1 MWYSHRRAKAHAAA
15 ELRLVSG
22 YRFSDT
28 KSSSKSDA
36 PLGAGCARPAFATFQ
51 YLIHHQV
58 MRIRMG
64 KWPLVFAGICFWV
77 APLGAQVDLVGDV
90 RAQLAQN
97 SFSAAE
103 SELKNYKSQ
112 HGVTPE
118 YLEALSWM
126 ARAAAS
132 TKQWDQAAAYAS
144 ETRRLC
150 EQQLTKR
157 KLDSDPHLPIALG
170 AAYEVLSQEMAEKGQ
185 HAQAVN
191 LVRSALARY
200 GNTSI
205 RARLQKNLNLLAL
218 VGQPAPPLQVT
229 QYLGPKP
236 PTPAALKGSPVLL
249 FFWAHWCVDCKAEV
263 PIIAR
268 LQKEFAP
275 AGLVVIGPT
284 QLYGY
289 AAQGADASPE
299 QERAYI
305 ESVRARYYASL
316 QDMPVPL
323 SKQNFN
329 AYGASTT
336 PTLVVLNR
344 AGQVAMYH
352 PGALSYDE
360 LRNAVQK
367 AVAR

>member
-1 MWYSHRRAKAHAAA
+1 
-15 ELRLVSG
+15 
-22 YRFSDT
+22 
-28 KSSSKSDA
+28 
-36 PLGAGCARPAFATFQ
+36 
-51 YLIHHQV
+51 
-58 MRIRMG
+58 MG
-64 KWPLVFAGICFWV
+64 KWGLVFAGILLWV
-77 APLGAQVDLVGDV
+77 APISAQADLIGDV

-103 SELKNYKSQ
+103 SELRTYKAQ

-126 ARAAAS
+126 ARGAAS

-144 ETRRLC
+144 ETRRLS
-150 EQQLTKR
+150 EQQLTTTKR
-157 KLDSDPHLPIALG
+157 KLDAEPHLPIALG
-170 AAYEVLSQEMAEKGQ
+170 AAYEVLAQALAEKDMAEKRQ
-185 HAQAVN
+185 PRQAVS
-191 LVRSALARY
+191 LLRSALTRY

-205 RARLQKNLNLLAL
+205 RARLQKNLNLLAM
-218 VGQPAPPLQVT
+218 VGQPAPPLQVS

-236 PTPAALKGSPVLL
+236 PTLASLKGSPVLL
-249 FFWAHWCVDCKAEV
+249 FFWAHWCGDCKAEV
-263 PIIAR
+263 PVIAR
-268 LQKEFAP
+268 LRQEFAP
-275 AGLVVIGPT
+275 EGLVVIGPT
-284 QLYGY
+284 RLYGY
-289 AAQGADASPE
+289 AAQGADAAPD

-352 PGALSYDE
+352 PGALSYDD
-360 LRNAVQK
+360 LRSAVQK

>member
-1 MWYSHRRAKAHAAA
+1 
-15 ELRLVSG
+15 
-22 YRFSDT
+22 
-28 KSSSKSDA
+28 
-36 PLGAGCARPAFATFQ
+36 
-51 YLIHHQV
+51 
-58 MRIRMG
+58 MRIRMKTWG
-64 KWPLVFAGICFWV
+64 LVLAGIV
-77 APLGAQVDLVGDV
+77 LSVPLCAQGDLVGDV
-90 RAQLAQN
+90 RAQLARN

-103 SELKNYKSQ
+103 SELRTYKAQ

-126 ARAAAS
+126 ARGAAS
-132 TKQWDQAAAYAS
+132 TQQWDQAAAYAS
-144 ETRRLC
+144 ETRSLS
-150 EQQLTKR
+150 EQQLATTKR
-157 KLDSDPHLPIALG
+157 KLDAEPHLPIALG
-170 AAYEVLSQEMAEKGQ
+170 AAYEVLAQVLTEKDLAEKGQ
-185 HAQAVN
+185 HVQAVS
-191 LVRSALARY
+191 LLRSALARY
-200 GNTSI
+200 GDTSI

-236 PTPAALKGSPVLL
+236 PALASLKGSPVLL
-249 FFWAHWCVDCKAEV
+249 FFWAHWCGDCKAEV

-268 LQKEFAP
+268 LRQEFAP
-275 AGLVVIGPT
+275 EGLVVIGPT

-289 AAQGADASPE
+289 AAQGSDAAPE

-316 QDMPVPL
+316 QDMSVPL

-344 AGQVAMYH
+344 AGQVSMYH

-360 LRNAVQK
+360 LRSAVQK

>member
-1 MWYSHRRAKAHAAA
+1 
-15 ELRLVSG
+15 
-22 YRFSDT
+22 
-28 KSSSKSDA
+28 
-36 PLGAGCARPAFATFQ
+36 
-51 YLIHHQV
+51 

-64 KWPLVFAGICFWV
+64 TGSLVFAGILLCV
-77 APLGAQVDLVGDV
+77 SPLFAQIDLVGDV
-90 RAQLAQN
+90 RTQLAQN

-103 SELKNYKSQ
+103 SELHTYKTQ

-132 TKQWDQAAAYAS
+132 TNQWDRAAAYAT
-144 ETRRLC
+144 ETRRLS
-150 EQQLTKR
+150 EQQLTTAKR
-157 KLDSDPHLPIALG
+157 KLDAEPHLTVALS
-170 AAYEVLSQEMAEKGQ
+170 AAYEVLAQGMVEQGQ
-185 HAQAVN
+185 HAKAVS
-191 LVRSALARY
+191 LLRSALARY

-218 VGQPAPPLQVT
+218 VNQPAPPLQAT

-236 PTPAALKGSPVLL
+236 PALASLKGSPVLL

-263 PIIAR
+263 AVIAR
-268 LQKEFAP
+268 LRQEFARE
-275 AGLVVIGPT
+275 GLVVIGPT
-284 QLYGY
+284 QLYGN
-289 AAQGADASPE
+289 AAQGADASPA

-305 ESVRARYYASL
+305 ETVRQRYYSSL
-316 QDMPVPL
+316 LDMPVPL
-323 SKQNFN
+323 SQRNFN

-360 LRNAVQK
+360 LRSAVQK

>member
-1 MWYSHRRAKAHAAA
+1 
-15 ELRLVSG
+15 
-22 YRFSDT
+22 
-28 KSSSKSDA
+28 
-36 PLGAGCARPAFATFQ
+36 
-51 YLIHHQV
+51 
-58 MRIRMG
+58 MG
-64 KWPLVFAGICFWV
+64 KWGLVFAGILLWV
-77 APLGAQVDLVGDV
+77 APISAQVDLIGDV

-97 SFSAAE
+97 SFSTAE
-103 SELKNYKSQ
+103 SELRTYKAK

-132 TKQWDQAAAYAS
+132 MKQWDQAAAYAS
-144 ETRRLC
+144 ETRRLS
-150 EQQLTKR
+150 EQQLATTKR
-157 KLDSDPHLPIALG
+157 KLDAEPHLPIALG
-170 AAYEVLSQEMAEKGQ
+170 AAYEVLAQVFAEKDMAKKGQ
-185 HAQAVN
+185 PTQA
-191 LVRSALARY
+191 LSLLRSALARY

-218 VGQPAPPLQVT
+218 VGQPAPPLQMS

-236 PTPAALKGSPVLL
+236 PTLASLKGSPVLL
-249 FFWAHWCVDCKAEV
+249 FFWAHWCGDCKAEV
-263 PIIAR
+263 PVIAR
-268 LQKEFAP
+268 LRQEFASQ
-275 AGLVVIGPT
+275 GLVVIGPT

-289 AAQGADASPE
+289 AAQGADAAPD

-360 LRNAVQK
+360 LRSAVQK

>member
-1 MWYSHRRAKAHAAA
+1 MVKWG
-15 ELRLVSG
+15 LVI
-22 YRFSDT
+22 
-28 KSSSKSDA
+28 
-36 PLGAGCARPAFATFQ
+36 AGLF
-51 YLIHHQV
+51 L
-58 MRIRMG
+58 
-64 KWPLVFAGICFWV
+64 WV
-77 APLGAQVDLVGDV
+77 ASTRAQADLVGDV
-90 RAQLAQN
+90 RTQLAQN
-97 SFSAAE
+97 SFFAAE
-103 SELKNYKSQ
+103 LHLRAYKAQ

-126 ARAAAS
+126 ARGAAS
-132 TKQWDQAAAYAS
+132 TKQWDQAVAYAS
-144 ETRRLC
+144 DTRTLC

-157 KLDSDPHLPIALG
+157 KLDDEPHMPIALG
-170 AAYEVLSQEMAEKGQ
+170 AAYEVLAQALAEKGQ
-185 HAQAVN
+185 HAQAVS
-191 LVRSALARY
+191 LLRAALTRY

-218 VGQPAPPLQVT
+218 VGQPAPPLQET

-236 PTPAALKGSPVLL
+236 PTLASLKGSPVLL

-263 PIIAR
+263 PVIAR
-268 LQKEFAP
+268 LRQEFGP
-275 AGLVVIGPT
+275 DGLVVIGPT

-289 AAQGADASPE
+289 AAQGADAAPE

-305 ESVRARYYASL
+305 ESVRARYYVSL

-352 PGALSYDE
+352 PGALSYDD
-360 LRNAVQK
+360 LRSAVQK
-367 AVAR
+367 AAAR

>member
-1 MWYSHRRAKAHAAA
+1 
-15 ELRLVSG
+15 
-22 YRFSDT
+22 
-28 KSSSKSDA
+28 
-36 PLGAGCARPAFATFQ
+36 
-51 YLIHHQV
+51 
-58 MRIRMG
+58 MG
-64 KWPLVFAGICFWV
+64 KWGLVLAGVLLCAPMV
-77 APLGAQVDLVGDV
+77 AETDLVGDV
-90 RAQLAQN
+90 RTHLAQN
-97 SFSAAE
+97 SFSVAE
-103 SELKNYKSQ
+103 SELSTYKAQ

-126 ARAAAS
+126 ARGAAANR
-132 TKQWDQAAAYAS
+132 QWDQAATYAT
-144 ETRRLC
+144 ETRNLC
-150 EQQLTKR
+150 EQQLTRTKR
-157 KLDSDPHLPIALG
+157 KLDAEPHLPIALG
-170 AAYEVLSQEMAEKGQ
+170 AAYEVLAQGLAAKGQ
-185 HAQAVN
+185 QAKAISLLHA
-191 LVRSALARY
+191 ALARY
-200 GNTSI
+200 ASTSI
-205 RARLQKNLNLLAL
+205 RARLQKNLNQLAL

-229 QYLGPKP
+229 LYLGPKP
-236 PTPAALKGSPVLL
+236 PTLASLKGSPVLL

-263 PIIAR
+263 PVIAR
-268 LQKEFAP
+268 LRQEFASE
-275 AGLVVIGPT
+275 GLVVIGPT

-289 AAQGADASPE
+289 AAQGADATPA

-323 SKQNFN
+323 SKQNFD

-360 LRNAVQK
+360 LRSALQK

>member
-1 MWYSHRRAKAHAAA
+1 
-15 ELRLVSG
+15 
-22 YRFSDT
+22 
-28 KSSSKSDA
+28 
-36 PLGAGCARPAFATFQ
+36 
-51 YLIHHQV
+51 
-58 MRIRMG
+58 MRIRVG
-64 KWPLVFAGICFWV
+64 KWPLVFAGILLWV
-77 APLGAQVDLVGDV
+77 PPIHAQVDLIGDV

-103 SELKNYKSQ
+103 SELKNYKTQ

-126 ARAAAS
+126 ARGAAS
-132 TKQWDQAAAYAS
+132 TNQWDQATTYAS
-144 ETRRLC
+144 ETRRLS

-157 KLDSDPHLPIALG
+157 KLDADPHLPIALG
-170 AAYEVLSQEMAEKGQ
+170 AAYEVLAQGMAEKGQ
-185 HAQAVN
+185 HAQAVS
-191 LVRSALARY
+191 LLRSALARY

-236 PTPAALKGSPVLL
+236 PSPASLKGSPVLL

-268 LQKEFAP
+268 LRQEFAP

-289 AAQGADASPE
+289 AAQGADATPD

-316 QDMPVPL
+316 QDMPVPV

>member
-1 MWYSHRRAKAHAAA
+1 
-15 ELRLVSG
+15 
-22 YRFSDT
+22 
-28 KSSSKSDA
+28 
-36 PLGAGCARPAFATFQ
+36 
-51 YLIHHQV
+51 

-64 KWPLVFAGICFWV
+64 KWPLLFAGILLWV
-77 APLGAQVDLVGDV
+77 PPIHAQTDLIGDV

-126 ARAAAS
+126 ARGAAS
-132 TKQWDQAAAYAS
+132 TKHWDQATAYAS

-157 KLDSDPHLPIALG
+157 KLDADPHLPIALG
-170 AAYEVLSQEMAEKGQ
+170 AAYEVLAQEMAEKGQ
-185 HAQAVN
+185 HAQAVS
-191 LVRSALARY
+191 LLRSALARY

-263 PIIAR
+263 PVIAR
-268 LQKEFAP
+268 LRQEFAP

-289 AAQGADASPE
+289 AAQGTDATPE

-360 LRNAVQK
+360 LRSALQK